1 MSDSYD
7 YTLSALGY
15 LGGRVTDLFT
25 SGISPTTPEK
35 NAQTDGNNARNRL
48 YAENATLGQG
58 FSGEYTA
65 PVLVDG
71 VIENFVGVPHAKIME
86 FIDSIKLTEMSNSV
100 QSWKDLAT
108 DTTTKATAFHDNIAK
123 EMQRGWSGSA
133 ADSALASVK
142 SYLGDVHKVD
152 QAASLIAN
160 KMEEAYTGFQQVYYQ
175 VPQPSEGRSGGI
187 LASGVNIVANSV
199 LPGAGGV
206 TGWFISGTDE
216 RRAQNAE
223 NKANEIMQTVYRPV
237 ALQADTKVPKVP
249 LPVTPQAKPNG
260 EIPDNDG
267 DGNGNGSGNP
277 NGTTPNGTN
286 PNTNPASTTEN
297 PATTTENPDDTTT
310 DDNDDDTSTNP
321 SSTTPQSTTPETTNP
336 TTPNGT
342 NPAGTNPAGTN
353 PTGSGGPGS
362 GSPGSGTPGAG
373 KSIPGTGQ
381 QNPTAAGAGTTAA
394 AGTARSGMSGMG
406 GMGAP
411 GRGGGKEDES
421 EHNAPDWL
429 RRVYEELLGP
439 DEKHVPP
446 VIGGDA

>member
-1 MSDSYD
+1 M
-7 YTLSALGY
+7 LGY
-15 LGGRVTDLFT
+15 VGKRVTDLFT
-25 SGISPTTPEK
+25 DDINPTSSEK
-35 NAQTDGNNARNRL
+35 DAQTVGNDARNRL
-48 YAENATLGQG
+48 YAENGALGQG
-58 FSGEYTA
+58 FTGEYSA
-65 PVLVDG
+65 PVLVNG
-71 VIENFVGVPHAKIME
+71 VMEPFLDMPHAEIMK
-86 FIDSIKLTEMSNSV
+86 FIDSIKLNDMNTSV
-100 QSWKDLAT
+100 QGWKTLAQ
-108 DTTTKATAFHDNIAK
+108 DTTAKATTFHDNVAK

-142 SYLGDVHKVD
+142 SYLGDVHRVD

-187 LASGVNIVANSV
+187 LASGVSIVANSI
-199 LPGAGGV
+199 LPGAGSA
-206 TGWFISGTDE
+206 TDWFISGTDA
-216 RRAQNAE
+216 RRTQNAQDE
-223 NKANEIMQTVYRPV
+223 ANEVMRTVYKPV
-237 ALQADTKVPKVP
+237 ALQADTNVPKVP
-249 LPVTPQAKPNG
+249 LPTTPQAKPDSD
-260 EIPDNDG
+260 IPGNNG
-267 DGNGNGSGNP
+267 DGSGSGKP
-277 NGTTPNGTN
+277 TGTTPSGTN
-286 PNTNPASTTEN
+286 PTTNP
-297 PATTTENPDDTTT
+297 TTTENPTDTTT
-310 DDNDDDTSTNP
+310 ENPTTTDDTDNDDDTSTNP
-321 SSTTPQSTTPETTNP
+321 SSTTPQSTTPENTNP